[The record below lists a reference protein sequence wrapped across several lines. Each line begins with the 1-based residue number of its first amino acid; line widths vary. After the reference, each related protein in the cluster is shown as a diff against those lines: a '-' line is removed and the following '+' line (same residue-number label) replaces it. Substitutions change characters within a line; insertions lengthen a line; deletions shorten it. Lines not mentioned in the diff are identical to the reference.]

1 MIDVHNQDTCQMYSP
16 NLYSLTNAAQ
26 VLQYVIMTMANQHTL
41 ISQS

>member
-16 NLYSLTNAAQ
+16 NLYFLTNAAQ